1 MEEAE
6 SRAEELQ
13 RKLDE
18 MEANEKVRSEVYAEY
33 VDDDDEDY
41 ESIVADA
48 LGVSSEDIK
57 ARIEEKAELQRL
69 RIENERFQAEKEEAL
84 KREREAR
91 ESEAL
96 ANQLSE
102 LQKIDPSIKTVLD
115 FENKFEGLSNK
126 PIDYLQKGFTLE
138 QTYWALKSEQDAH
151 KRTPPPEVGGV
162 KNEQTEKPYYSK
174 EDVMAMTPEERAK
187 HWKEIRAAQMSGK
200 W

>member
-96 ANQLSE
+96 AFSL
-102 LQKIDPSIKTVLD
+102 
-115 FENKFEGLSNK
+115 
-126 PIDYLQKGFTLE
+126 
-138 QTYWALKSEQDAH
+138 
-151 KRTPPPEVGGV
+151 
-162 KNEQTEKPYYSK
+162 
-174 EDVMAMTPEERAK
+174 
-187 HWKEIRAAQMSGK
+187 
-200 W
+200 